1 MRTAYVSSTLF
12 SLRRESTPAV
22 GDDRIDWTREL
33 LMRAALLPAYEMP
46 WEVGRVPTPEPGPGE
61 VLVKVAGA
69 GACHSDLSVMM
80 GKFPIIEEF
89 PVILGHENAG
99 TVAALGSG
107 VEGLDEGEPVAVF
120 GAWGCGICSYCTGGL
135 EQMCDESRW
144 VGHGPPGGYAEYLLV
159 PARRHLAPIGDL
171 DPAEAACLT
180 DAGLTSYRAVR
191 RALPRLAPGS
201 LAVAIGIGG
210 LGHMGLQ
217 YLKVLSAARVVA
229 IDPSSPA
236 RELATRLGADVA
248 LDPGNVD
255 VIATVKDLGEGEGAD
270 VVIDF
275 VGSDAT
281 LAVARQVVT
290 RRSLIVIV
298 GLGLGTL
305 PYTFLDLPAEVDLCT
320 AYWGSR
326 CELTQVITLARDGK
340 VTPVVERHPLD
351 SINDVFTRLEEG
363 KVRGRAVLIP

>member
-1 MRTAYVSSTLF
+1 MK
-12 SLRRESTPAV
+12 
-22 GDDRIDWTREL
+22 
-33 LMRAALLPAYEMP
+33 AALLDSYNTP
-46 WEVGRVPTPEPGPGE
+46 WEVREVRTPEPGPGE
-61 VLVKVAGA
+61 VLVEVAGA

-80 GKFPIIEEF
+80 GKFPIIDEF
-89 PVILGHENAG
+89 PMILGHENAG
-99 TVAALGSG
+99 RVAALGPG

-120 GAWGCGICSYCTGGL
+120 GAWGCGMCIYCTAGL
-135 EQMCDESRW
+135 EHMCDESRW
-144 VGHGPPGGYAEYLLV
+144 VGHGPPGGYAQYLVV
-159 PARRHLAPIGDL
+159 PARRHLEPIGDL
-171 DPAEAACLT
+171 DPVEAACLT

-201 LAVAIGIGG
+201 VAVAIGIGG

-217 YLKVLSAARVVA
+217 YLKTLSTACVIAVDTA
-229 IDPSSPA
+229 PGA

-248 LDPGNVD
+248 LDPGDVD
-255 VIATVKDLGEGEGAD
+255 VIRAVKDLGDGEGAD

-281 LAVARQVVT
+281 LAVARQVVK

-305 PYTFLDLPAEVDLCT
+305 PYSFLDFPAEVDLFT

-326 CELTQVITLARDGK
+326 AELSHVITLAREGR
-340 VTPVVERHPLD
+340 VSPVVERHPLD
-351 SINDVFTRLEEG
+351 SINEVFARLEEG
-363 KVRGRAVLIP
+363 LVRGRAVLIP